1 MSESR
6 GGWRLQPNTWRW
18 TADLSIT
25 RDTSRS
31 KARRLLIVIILLCTS
46 IVAAQN
52 AAVSNGSI
60 VEQTP
65 CAPNPIRTY
74 EQYVEAFKRGQA
86 TEVEAAQREG
96 FHMEIPAD
104 ISQGLL
110 SREEFARR
118 RAYVGFEC
126 RRLTYL
132 SDGLKVVGFLW
143 KPQDTAG
150 KQFPLIIFNRGG
162 NREFGKLTPWFQL
175 GFYAYVSH
183 GFVVIASQ
191 YRGNDGGEGREEYG
205 GADLRD
211 VLNLIPLAR
220 SLGYVDMHNVFM
232 LGWSRGGMMTY
243 LALKH
248 NMPVNAVAVG
258 GGLTDLVS
266 EGKRRPALANVWREL
281 TPGFAQRGEALL
293 RERSAVYWVEQIHVP
308 VLILH
313 GGADW
318 RSEPRSQAQA
328 FANRL
333 QELGKPYEL
342 IIYPDDNH
350 GLSLHRAESD
360 RSIVEW
366 FRKHM
371 K

>member
-1 MSESR
+1 MR
-6 GGWRLQPNTWRW
+6 K
-18 TADLSIT
+18 T
-25 RDTSRS
+25 RF
-31 KARRLLIVIILLCTS
+31 LLIVAIFLLCTS
-46 IVAAQN
+46 GVAAQTDTL
-52 AAVSNGSI
+52 SDGTI

-65 CAPNPIRTY
+65 CVPNPVRTY

-86 TEVEAAQREG
+86 AEVEAAKREG
-96 FHMEIPAD
+96 FRLEIPAD
-104 ISQGLL
+104 ILQRLV
-110 SREEFARR
+110 SREEFERR
-118 RAYVGFEC
+118 RAYAGFEC
-126 RRLTYL
+126 RRITYL

-162 NREFGKLTPWFQL
+162 NREFGKLTPWGHL
-175 GFYAYVSH
+175 GFYTYVSQ

-205 GADLRD
+205 GVDVRD
-211 VLNLIPLAR
+211 VLHLLPLAR
-220 SLGYVDMHNVFM
+220 SLGYIDMHNVFM

-248 NMPVNAVAVG
+248 HIPVNAVAVG

-266 EGKRRPALANVWREL
+266 EGKRRPALAHVWRAL
-281 TPGFAQRGEALL
+281 SPGFEQRGEALL
-293 RERSAVYWVEQIHVP
+293 RERSAMYWAEQVNVP

-318 RSEPRSQAQA
+318 RSEPMSQAQA

-333 QELGKPYEL
+333 QELGKTYEL
-342 IIYPDDNH
+342 IIYPDDDH
-350 GLSLHRAESD
+350 GLSRNRAESD
-360 RSIVEW
+360 RRVVEW

>member
-1 MSESR
+1 MR
-6 GGWRLQPNTWRW
+6 
-18 TADLSIT
+18 
-25 RDTSRS
+25 
-31 KARRLLIVIILLCTS
+31 KARCLLIVALLLLCTS
-46 IVAAQN
+46 GVAAQN
-52 AAVSNGSI
+52 DALSDGTI

-65 CAPNPIRTY
+65 CAPNSVSTY
-74 EQYVEAFKRGQA
+74 EQYVEAFKRFQ
-86 TEVEAAQREG
+86 TREVEAAKREG
-96 FHMEIPAD
+96 FRMELPTD
-104 ISQGLL
+104 ISPRLV
-110 SREEFARR
+110 SREEFERR
-118 RAYVGFEC
+118 RAYAGFEC
-126 RRLTYL
+126 RRIMYL

-162 NREFGKLTPWFQL
+162 NREFGKLTPWSHF
-175 GFYAYVSH
+175 GFYTYVSN
-183 GFVVIASQ
+183 GFVVLASQ

-205 GADLRD
+205 GADVRD

-248 NMPVNAVAVG
+248 HMPVNAVAVG
-258 GGLTDLVS
+258 GGLTDLVA

-281 TPGFAQRGEALL
+281 IPGFEQRGEDLL
-293 RERSAVYWVEQIHVP
+293 RERSAVYWAEQINVP

-328 FANRL
+328 FAKRL
-333 QELGKPYEL
+333 QELGKTYEL
-342 IIYPDDNH
+342 IIYPDDDH
-350 GLSLHRAESD
+350 GLSLNRADSD
-360 RSIVEW
+360 RRIVEW
-366 FRKHM
+366 FRRHM
-371 K
+371 Q